1 MKKYLEYISTNLA
14 KFFTKLRSINKKSIF
29 NLLKKNIGIL
39 LKFLAHNKLKR
50 YSIISSECIG
60 GAFSRQF
67 NLPYKSPFEA
77 LFFFNFD
84 QLSESLIYYM
94 SQEFDFISPDDSV
107 FLDDMKKRGTYNAYP
122 IAKYKKSDIEIHFLH
137 YHSREE
143 ALEKWNRRKQRID
156 YNNMLSIEY
165 TNDKDAINYNST
177 FKKCIYITS
186 GEIHILTQ
194 NIHKIIPTSLQN
206 LDEHQYDYSVRI
218 IHDIYEDFRFYL
230 AVLKT

>member
-39 LKFLAHNKLKR
+39 LKFLVHNKLKR
-50 YSIISSECIG
+50 YSIISSNCIA

-67 NLPYKSPFEA
+67 NLSYKSPFEA
-77 LFFFNFD
+77 LFVVNFN
-84 QLSESLIYYM
+84 QLSKNLIYYM
-94 SQEFDFISPDDSV
+94 SQEFDFISPDDSIH
-107 FLDDMKKRGTYNAYP
+107 LDSMKKQEIYNTYP
-122 IAKYKKSDIEIHFLH
+122 IAKYKESNIEIHFMH
-137 YHSREE
+137 YHSQEE